1 MKQRLLLIFS
11 FIALNVAEVMAQG
24 VSVNVPREVATG
36 ENFRLSF
43 EFSTQEVEDFRLG
56 QLPDGLEVLAGPYTS
71 RRSSYSIVNG
81 HSSSS
86 STITYTYT
94 VYAGKAG
101 SYTIPAAHAKADGK
115 AVASQPV
122 KISVSGQA
130 KAKGSSSPRMHDD
143 SEQIDEAGKQ
153 ISGSDLFIRV
163 TANKHRVT
171 EQEPVMLTYKV
182 YSLVDLTQLEGK
194 MPDLKG
200 FHTQEIQLPQQKSW
214 HAEKV
219 NGRNYRCVTWS
230 QYVLFPQ
237 MTGRMTIPAI
247 TFKGTVIQRY
257 RSVDP
262 FEAFFNGGSGYTEV
276 KKNITAPAVN
286 IEVVPLPKKPASFS
300 GGVGKFSIKASVDK
314 AEVKAG
320 EPITLRVTVQ
330 GVGNLKLLKQPE
342 PQFPD
347 DFDRYDPKQS
357 DRTKLTANGVE
368 GSVTY
373 DFLVVPRNQGNYT
386 IPAIDFVYYDTQ
398 SSSYR
403 TSSTKPISLK
413 VNKGDASSGRVAT
426 YSQQADNDI
435 RQQKLDESRLRP
447 KTTSFYGTATYYALL
462 VSIFGAF
469 VVLLI
474 VFRKR
479 AIDNADIVKM
489 RGRRANKVATKRL
502 KKAAT
507 LMQRGDSGA
516 FYDEVLRALWG
527 YVGDKLNMPVEQLSR
542 DNIAAQLSERK
553 VDQATIDSLLS
564 ALDECEYSRYA
575 PGDATGN
582 MNKTYTSASEAIMNI
597 EDFLKKRRHKSDA
610 ATVLLLFVLSS
621 AVPSVAAPADSTSLS
636 VKKEAASATEA
647 VSRQTADEAYAN
659 GNYQLAISQYEQLAA
674 TGESFELYYNLGCA
688 YYRVHNL
695 PKAMLWFERARLLS
709 PSDGDVRFNLQ
720 FVNGRTI
727 DRIPLRTGNLFS
739 NWYASLAS
747 CFSADGW
754 AVVAVIS
761 VSLALILL
769 LVYLF
774 VENVAMRKIG
784 FFGAAGFIVVFFLAN
799 LLGWTQG
806 RVHSSPRRGIVMQDE
821 VQVRKTPTPAANAA
835 FSIHEATRVT
845 ITDSTRT
852 WREIRLDDNRTGW
865 IEATAIEEI

>member
-1 MKQRLLLIFS
+1 MTQRLLLVFTYILLN
-11 FIALNVAEVMAQG
+11 IASASAQSI
-24 VSVNVPREVATG
+24 SVKVPREVATG
-36 ENFRLSF
+36 ENFRLAF
-43 EFSTQEVEDFRLG
+43 VVNTQEVEDFRLG
-56 QLPDGLEVLAGPYTS
+56 QLPEGLEVLAGPYTS
-71 RRSSYSIVNG
+71 RQSSFSMVNG
-81 HSSSS
+81 HTTSSSS
-86 STITYTYT
+86 ITYTYT
-94 VYAGKAG
+94 IYAAKAG
-101 SYTIPAAHAKADGK
+101 NYTIPAAHAKVDGK
-115 AVASQPV
+115 AASSQSA
-122 KISVSGQA
+122 KITVSGQA
-130 KAKGSSSPRMHDD
+130 KPKNNSQPRMHDD
-143 SEQIDEAGKQ
+143 SEQLDEAGTK
-153 ISGSDLFIRV
+153 ITGSDLFIRV
-163 TANKHRVT
+163 TANKHRVM

-214 HAEKV
+214 HVEKV

-230 QYVLFPQ
+230 EYVLFPQ

-247 TFKGTVIQRY
+247 TFKGTVVQRY
-257 RSVDP
+257 RNVDP
-262 FEAFFNGGSGYTEV
+262 FEAFFNGGSGYVEV
-276 KKNITAPAVN
+276 KKDITAPAVN
-286 IEVVPLPKKPASFS
+286 IEVVALPQKPAKFS

-320 EPITLRVTVQ
+320 EPITLHVTVS

-342 PQFPD
+342 PQFPN
-347 DFDRYDPKQS
+347 DFDKYDPKQT
-357 DRTKLTANGVE
+357 DHTKLTANGVE

-398 SSSYR
+398 SSSYK
-403 TSSTKPISLK
+403 TVSTQPINLK
-413 VNKGDASSGRVAT
+413 VNKGDASSGRVT
-426 YSQQADNDI
+426 SYSQQTENDI
-435 RQQKLDESRLRP
+435 RQQKLDDSHMRS
-447 KTTSFYGTATYYALL
+447 KSIDFYGTSTYYALL
-462 VSIFGAF
+462 ALIFGAF

-474 VFRKR
+474 VFRQR

-489 RGRRANKVATKRL
+489 RGKRANRVATKRL

-527 YVGDKLNMPVEQLSR
+527 YVGDKMNMPVEQLSR
-542 DNIAAQLSERK
+542 DNISAQLTQHD
-553 VDQATIDSLLS
+553 VDQSTIDSFLS

-597 EDFLKKRRHKSDA
+597 EDFLKKRRRHSN
-610 ATVLLLFVLSS
+610 TTVVLLLLMI
-621 AVPSVAAPADSTSLS
+621 
-636 VKKEAASATEA
+636 ASAMPASAAQPDTTA
-647 VSRQTADEAYAN
+647 QKAKLAATSDTTIVNRQTADEAYAN

-674 TGESFELYYNLGCA
+674 EGESFELYYNLGCA

-695 PKAMLWFERARLLS
+695 AKAMLWFERARLMS
-709 PSDGDVRFNLQ
+709 PSDNDVRFNLQ

-739 NWYASLAS
+739 NWYASIAS

-754 AVVAVIS
+754 AVVAVVA

-774 VENVAMRKIG
+774 VENILLRKIG
-784 FFGAAGFIVVFFLAN
+784 FFGAAGFIVVFFVAN
-799 LLGWTQG
+799 LLGWKQG
-806 RVHSSPRRGIVMQDE
+806 RVHSSPRRAIVIQSE
-821 VQVRKTPTPAANAA
+821 VEVRKTPTPASNSA
-835 FSIHEATRVT
+835 FNIHEATRVT

-852 WREIRLDDNRTGW
+852 WREIRLDDNREGW
-865 IEATAIEEI
+865 IEAKCIEEI